1 METMITQIAIVALI
15 IIGITYVAMSLS
27 NNKKK

>member
-1 METMITQIAIVALI
+1 METMITQIVVVALI

-27 NNKKK
+27 NREK

>member
-1 METMITQIAIVALI
+1 METMITQIVVVALI

-27 NNKKK
+27 NKKK

>member
-27 NNKKK
+27 NNKK

>member
-27 NNKKK
+27 NIKKK

>member
-1 METMITQIAIVALI
+1 MDTMVTQIAIVALI

-27 NNKKK
+27 NKEK